1 MKSICHGLLPL
12 CVFLSFVTAAV
23 AAPQIEYQNYGTG
36 GDAGGG
42 GSCQV
47 CSMVQQN
54 NSISMSC
61 AGAQSGNWGAQ
72 YCRIESYPEGS
83 YCFTD
88 GDSCCVD

>member
-1 MKSICHGLLPL
+1 MKSMFRWLLPL
-12 CVFLSFVTAAV
+12 CVFLSFATAAI
-23 AAPQIEYQNYGTG
+23 AAPQIEYQNYGTDG
-36 GDAGGG
+36 GGG

-54 NSISMSC
+54 NSISMFC
-61 AGAQSGNWGAQ
+61 AGAQSGQWGSQ

-88 GDSCCVD
+88 GNSCCVD